1 VIIDCHVHSSGLES
15 TDSILRAMDQA
26 GVEKMCLFSPYAS
39 AGNEVFGDGVFA
51 GDQEGMEG
59 AIDWLGK
66 VVAQAPDRI
75 IGFAWVDPRWPS
87 AVQAAERAVD
97 LGIRG
102 IKSIPNHWYP
112 TDECALS
119 LFAKMDELGMPG
131 IFHSGILFGFG
142 DSSRFCR
149 PVFYEALINTP
160 GVKFALSHIS
170 WPWVDECLA
179 VAGRFRAATRANA
192 REMQMFV
199 DLTPG
204 TPRIWRADA
213 LRKAL
218 VYLGDGQLIYGSDTY
233 PADDGERLR
242 ASVERDQATFRQELG
257 LSSAAIER
265 IMSGNL
271 LRMLGED

>member
-1 VIIDCHVHSSGLES
+1 VIIDCHVHSRGTE
-15 TDSILRAMDQA
+15 TADGILQAMDRA
-26 GVEKMCLFSPYAS
+26 GMEKMCLFSPYAS
-39 AGNEVFGDGVFA
+39 AGVDVFGGGAFGSDE
-51 GDQEGMEG
+51 EGMKG
-59 AIDWLGK
+59 AIEWLGE

-75 IGFAWVDPRWPS
+75 IGFAWIDARWPS
-87 AVQAAERAVD
+87 AVQALDRAVD

-102 IKSIPNHWYP
+102 VKSIPNHWYP
-112 TDECALS
+112 TDDCALA
-119 LFAKMDELGMPG
+119 LFSRMEELGVPG

-160 GVKFALSHIS
+160 GVRFALSHIS

-179 VAGRFRAATRANA
+179 VAGRFRAATRGNA

-218 VYLGDGQLIYGSDTY
+218 VYLGDEGLIYGSDGF
-233 PADDGERLR
+233 PADDGERLL
-242 ASVERDQATFRQELG
+242 ASLRRDQAIFREELG
-257 LSSAAIER
+257 LSSTAIER

-271 LRMLGED
+271 LRMLGE